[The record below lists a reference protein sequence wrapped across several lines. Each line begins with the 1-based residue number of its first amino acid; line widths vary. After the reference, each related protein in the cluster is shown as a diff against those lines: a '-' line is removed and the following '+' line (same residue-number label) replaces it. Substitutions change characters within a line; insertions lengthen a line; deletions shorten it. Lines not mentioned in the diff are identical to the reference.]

1 MRPPSNITAVMS
13 AGIKNH
19 RGRGNSQENAREN
32 AHGDSHEWGH
42 CFT

>member
-19 RGRGNSQENAREN
+19 SGHSHENAREN
-32 AHGDSHEWGH
+32 ARGDSHEWGR
-42 CFT
+42 CFKQ